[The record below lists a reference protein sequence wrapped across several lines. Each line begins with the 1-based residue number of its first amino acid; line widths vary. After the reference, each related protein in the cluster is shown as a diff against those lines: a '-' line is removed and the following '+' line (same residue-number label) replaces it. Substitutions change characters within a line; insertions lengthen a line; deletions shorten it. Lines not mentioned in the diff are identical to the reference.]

1 MFLLQIVNLNLG
13 IIYIAL
19 RAMWQ
24 IDFVMI

>member
-1 MFLLQIVNLNLG
+1 MFSLQIINLNVR

>member
-1 MFLLQIVNLNLG
+1 
-13 IIYIAL
+13 L